1 MVVVTAPEIPNT
13 GRILDYWLGG
23 THHYPADAGAASA
36 FDNFYG
42 DFPRVFSTL
51 RAFIGRAVRAVAEQ
65 GIGQFLVIGSGIPT
79 RGNVHEAVP
88 GAHVL
93 YTDLDRENIRLG
105 KEILASVPNVDYAF
119 CDARDFSSLDRQAV
133 TAILDPGR
141 PLGVVVVGVNVF
153 LDDSTVQK
161 TLADIHEWAAP
172 GSYLVAD
179 FDGEALESYPPILD
193 ILIQAGEPLN
203 LRRPEQIRPLLGPW
217 ELSEEGIQPVQVWRN
232 PEESAFD
239 AVFMYGCLCR
249 KA

>member
-1 MVVVTAPEIPNT
+1 MIIVTAPEIPNT

-23 THHYPADAGAASA
+23 NHHHPADVAAANA

-42 DFPRVFSTL
+42 DFPAVFSTL
-51 RAFIGRAVRAVAEQ
+51 RDFIGRATRAVAEQ
-65 GIGQFLVIGSGIPT
+65 GIDQFLVIGSGIPT

-105 KEILASVPNVDYAF
+105 REILTDVSNVAYAF
-119 CDARDFSSLDRQAV
+119 CDARDFSTLDQQAV
-133 TAILDPGR
+133 AAILDPAR
-141 PLGVVVVGVNVF
+141 PLGVVIVGVNVF
-153 LDDSTVQK
+153 LDDSTVQR
-161 TLADIHEWAAP
+161 TLADIHEWVAS

-179 FDGEALESYPPILD
+179 FDGEALESYPEILD

-232 PEESAFD
+232 PEQSTLE

-249 KA
+249 KP